1 MGAEVGK
8 RFIYIKTS
16 YFDNDS
22 CQSLQPPLVLPRR
35 GDAGYSVY
43 RRSVD
48 AKSICPSP
56 TGEAR
61 WGLKLESGSYISRQ
75 VTLTMIPANH
85 FSPLSFSPVGEMQ
98 VTPYI
103 EGVSMPRVSV
113 PPLRGRLG
121 GG

>member
-16 YFDNDS
+16 YFDNDF

-35 GDAGYSVY
+35 GDVGYSVY
-43 RRSVD
+43 RRSVVD

-61 WGLKLESGSYISRQ
+61 WGLMSESGSYIS
-75 VTLTMIPANH
+75 
-85 FSPLSFSPVGEMQ
+85 
-98 VTPYI
+98 
-103 EGVSMPRVSV
+103 
-113 PPLRGRLG
+113 
-121 GG
+121 